1 MLGRVCIE
9 GVGNLR
15 PDIEPAQ
22 LSPCK
27 IGVISCSV
35 LVIKGKIPR
44 LAHLSPCKIGVTSEH
59 SQCSEVWA
67 HVWLGVGV

>member
-1 MLGRVCIE
+1 MGGLCAAVVGWHCALVPALLVLEWICIE
-9 GVGNLR
+9 VVGNLR

-35 LVIKGKIPR
+35 LVIKGEIPR
-44 LAHLSPCKIGVTSEH
+44 LPTCLLVKLE
-59 SQCSEVWA
+59 
-67 HVWLGVGV
+67 